1 MAVNWL
7 TDILGETWASIRDI
21 VKVKTDNLAKMDFTG
36 DTNLPDGTIR
46 WNSVSSTFEK
56 WNSGLGSWGPLAATY
71 GINVDKVDGLD
82 ASAFAAASHV
92 GAGGGAHAGASSGSA
107 GFMSAAD
114 KIKIDAATSGVTP
127 STIVMRDA
135 SGHVSAVAGAIGA
148 HVPQAQEVVG
158 TTGAQSMAGPLELN
172 AVNTEVFA
180 NGGWITG
187 NAGKGSL
194 TWRGGDG
201 AVSGRQWRWTL
212 SDTNYFAVLRD
223 ETGGTNRLLINW
235 ADGETYAGAGAAFR
249 VHHDG
254 NSPLFE
260 SAEFPIATGSIASA
274 SHGLGVR
281 PRQFWMVLRCKIAE
295 HTYNVDDELIVVGGF
310 SDNGLS
316 RGVTVWADASTIGW
330 SSGNNIGFMAVQKV
344 NGSGNSVLQ
353 LTNANWKSV
362 LRANP

>member
-158 TTGAQSMAGPLELN
+158 KTGAQSMAGPLT
-172 AVNTEVFA
+172 V
-180 NGGWITG
+180 TG
-187 NAGKGSL
+187 TVTAAPDSLIKNQGAGL
-194 TWRGGDG
+194 PDRGGRLLLEKPVNGTLASNIAVEVGADG
-201 AVSGRQWRWTL
+201 VPNRARIG
-212 SDTNYFAVLRD
+212 
-223 ETGGTNRLLINW
+223 ETGGTNRGVFFDLSK
-235 ADGETYAGAGAAFR
+235 AGAGVTSDANFIVA
-249 VHHDG
+249 
-254 NSPLFE
+254 E
-260 SAEFPIATGSIASA
+260 S
-274 SHGLGVR
+274 LGTNGWR
-281 PRQFWMVLRCKIAE
+281 K
-295 HTYNVDDELIVVGGF
+295 F
-310 SDNGLS
+310 SDGTIEQWGVAALPASGFGAVNFNLAHTTSVHSVVLTRFHTAQPGTAQGNPTVLNPIGLTSFSAYSGDTEVINYFWNS
-316 RGVTVWADASTIGW
+316 RGV
-330 SSGNNIGFMAVQKV
+330 
-344 NGSGNSVLQ
+344 
-353 LTNANWKSV
+353 
-362 LRANP
+362 